1 MNRTIRIEGF
11 QILAQ
16 ALLSQGNATSPCSVF
31 VAYIE
36 EKDEYVMASFNHDNG
51 FYFNGVYWQADP
63 EALRGA
69 MEGFAAQ
76 VERDARKLEHGVP
89 LTEGQIG
96 EPPRE
101 KWDLNPNG

>member
-16 ALLSQGNATSPCSVF
+16 ALLSQGEATSPCSVF

-36 EKDEYVMASFNHDNG
+36 EKDEYVTSTFNHDNG
-51 FYFNGVYWQADP
+51 FYFGSVYWQSDP

-76 VERDARKLEHGVP
+76 VERDSRKLEHGVP
-89 LTEGQIG
+89 LTGGQIG
-96 EPPRE
+96 EPQRE
-101 KWDLNPNG
+101 K